1 MRTVKLLERR
11 RMKQYASRN
20 FALMLMSAAKTKE
33 RVVKRSKEKEKK
45 IPSNK
50 SCFHLNKE
58 AKDNRLGYLGDQEDY
73 FSMATSVVCDNA
85 AVRGFE
91 LLKLSGNVE
100 IDWGRDRNSESK
112 THRGMTVCS

>member
-1 MRTVKLLERR
+1 MHFMRRCIDACEVKEEEGDGSKKKRR
-11 RMKQYASRN
+11 KNKQ
-20 FALMLMSAAKTKE
+20 
-33 RVVKRSKEKEKK
+33 

-58 AKDNRLGYLGDQEDY
+58 AKDNRLGYLGDTEDY

-91 LLKLSGNVE
+91 LLKLSGNAQ
-100 IDWGRDRNSESK
+100 IDGERDSE
-112 THRGMTVCS
+112 